1 MLLSTSFVVGTV
13 VSLLFVFVPEWL
25 VGLFVDASSN
35 AGVIAIAGFPYYA
48 LGIIF
53 FILNVAIIG
62 YYQSI
67 ERVGRAMF
75 ITALRG
81 MIFVVPAFLLLPSLL
96 GIKGIWLAMPVAEI
110 LTLAVVLMMLLIA
123 RKRVSR

>member
-1 MLLSTSFVVGTV
+1 M
-13 VSLLFVFVPEWL
+13 SLLFVFVPEWL
-25 VGLFVDASSN
+25 VGLFVDATSQ

-81 MIFVVPAFLLLPSLL
+81 MVFVVPAFLLLPAVL
-96 GIKGIWLAMPVAEI
+96 GVRGIWLAMPAAEV
-110 LTLAVVLMMLLIA
+110 LTLVVILLMLLA
-123 RKRVSR
+123 TKKRVART